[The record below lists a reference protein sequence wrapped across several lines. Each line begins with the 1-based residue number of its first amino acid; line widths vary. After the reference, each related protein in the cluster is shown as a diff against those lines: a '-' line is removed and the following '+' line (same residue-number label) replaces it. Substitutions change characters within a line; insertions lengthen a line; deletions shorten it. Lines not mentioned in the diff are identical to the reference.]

1 MYTPSLAIP
10 PHGYHQNSNV
20 DRSILTAADP
30 MECASHV
37 STQKQPTRCRYRLR
51 QRVHLNTTAFET
63 FDCLAAADV
72 VVGSRSSFSDTSG
85 AVSTNI
91 KVLTRDHQTEQDRV
105 TLKSE
110 AMESSGAVSLDEQL
124 QMDTAISD
132 WWHCSQ
138 ETRGLTRSSAE
149 DLAASQFYQ
158 TVDGSLP

>member
-1 MYTPSLAIP
+1 MLANVL
-10 PHGYHQNSNV
+10 HSTNQN
-20 DRSILTAADP
+20 RSRSFP
-30 MECASHV
+30 
-37 STQKQPTRCRYRLR
+37 R
-51 QRVHLNTTAFET
+51 QRVYLNTTAFET

-110 AMESSGAVSLDEQL
+110 AMESSGAVSSEEQL

-132 WWHCSQ
+132 WWHCSR
-138 ETRGLTRSSAE
+138 EARTLTGTTTER
-149 DLAASQFYQ
+149 LAASQFYQ
-158 TVDGSLP
+158 TVAGGLPSH